1 MKFKK
6 VNGGCLVL
14 IALSI
19 WFEDNDTRNPD
30 TYINANDVLIIDRIG
45 EEKE

>member
-19 WFEDNDTRNPD
+19 WFAA
-30 TYINANDVLIIDRIG
+30 IWALCKALLG
-45 EEKE
+45 